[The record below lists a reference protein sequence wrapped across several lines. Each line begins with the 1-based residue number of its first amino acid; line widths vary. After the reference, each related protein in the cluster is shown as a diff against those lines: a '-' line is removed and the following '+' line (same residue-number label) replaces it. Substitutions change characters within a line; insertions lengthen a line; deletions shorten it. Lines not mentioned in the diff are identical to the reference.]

1 MIARN
6 VFQLVFKILIY
17 LGIYFLVASRLPAF
31 HMALCLSYTAVILL
45 LPIGSN
51 AVRTMIFAFAVGFVV
66 DIFHSTPGIHTAACV
81 LMAFF
86 RANFLSWMVPAGGY
100 EEYMT
105 ISFPSMGLKWFVPY
119 MLGLLFLHHFLYF
132 LIDYSSFEQIG
143 MVFLKT
149 VMSTVFTFWAIVL
162 IQFGIEPPKRVD

>member
-6 VFQLVFKILIY
+6 VFQLVFKILLY
-17 LGIYFLVASRLPAF
+17 LGIYFLVASHLHAF
-31 HMALCLSYTAVILL
+31 NLALCFSYTAAILL

-51 AVRTMIFAFAVGFVV
+51 AVRTLIFAFAIGFLV
-66 DIFHSTPGIHTAACV
+66 DMFHSTPGIHTSACV

-86 RANFLSWMVPAGGY
+86 RANFLNWMVPAGGY

-105 ISFPSMGLKWFVPY
+105 ITIPSMGLKWFFPY
-119 MLGLLFLHHFLYF
+119 MFGLLFLHHFLYF
-132 LIDYSSFEQIG
+132 LIDYSSFAQIG

-149 VMSTVFTFWAIVL
+149 ILSTMFTFVSIVL
-162 IQFGIEPPKRVD
+162 IQFGLEPPKRVD